1 MVRILKPTLR
11 IARPGTFPA
20 CARDIG
26 LAAMMVAAT
35 VQPALAAEP
44 ISTDRPDF
52 VESSLVVDAWTLQIE
67 TSVALQREHGWGR
80 RSQEVSTPTLLRV
93 GVGASLELRVET
105 DGSIHHHAD
114 EAGPHIDGY
123 GDLSVGLKYHFET
136 PGPAEASTAVL
147 LHVDVPTGSHAFRG
161 HGDQP
166 SLRYV
171 AEWDLPYDCALGVMP
186 GLALNVDE
194 QGQRY
199 LTGIAGLTVAHE
211 WTEHFRS
218 FVEIAAEELGSG
230 RHSDTQLAF
239 DTGVAWLL
247 TDNLQLDTAAY
258 IGLNRNTPD
267 VTLAIGFSSR
277 W

>member
-1 MVRILKPTLR
+1 MVRILKGSHADAFAGQPLR
-11 IARPGTFPA
+11 RAVRALIPA
-20 CARDIG
+20 AVLG
-26 LAAMMVAAT
+26 MVAM
-35 VQPALAAEP
+35 PARAVEP

-67 TSVALQREHGWGR
+67 TSVALQRAHGWGR
-80 RSQEVSTPTLLRV
+80 RSQEVSTPTLLRF
-93 GVGASLELRVET
+93 GIGSSLELRVET
-105 DGSIHHHAD
+105 DGSIHHHSD

-147 LHVDVPTGSHAFRG
+147 LHVDVPTGTHDFRG

-171 AEWDLPYDCALGVMP
+171 AEWELPYDCALGVMP
-186 GLALNVDE
+186 GLALNVDD

-199 LTGIAGLTVAHE
+199 VTGIFGITVAHE

-267 VTLAIGFSSR
+267 ITLAIGLSSR

>member
-1 MVRILKPTLR
+1 MVGILTV
-11 IARPGTFPA
+11 GS
-20 CARDIG
+20 G
-26 LAAMMVAAT
+26 QAASAS
-35 VQPALAAEP
+35 VQRWMWLFAFMALACVSRLAHGAEP

-52 VESSLVVDAWTLQIE
+52 VESSLVVDARTLQVE
-67 TSVALQREHGWGR
+67 TSLALQREHGWGR
-80 RSQEVSTPTLLRV
+80 RSQEISTPTLLRL
-93 GVGASLELRVET
+93 GIGSSLELRVET
-105 DGSIHHHAD
+105 DGSIHHHSD

-123 GDLSVGLKYHFET
+123 GDLSVGLKYHVET
-136 PGPAEASTAVL
+136 PGPGEASTAVL
-147 LHVDVPTGSHAFRG
+147 LHVDVPTGSHDFRG

-171 AEWDLPYDCALGVMP
+171 AEWELPFESSLGVMP
-186 GLALNVDE
+186 GVALNVDE

-199 LTGIAGLTVAHE
+199 LTGIAGITVGHA

-258 IGLNRNTPD
+258 IGLNHNTPD
-267 VTLAIGFSSR
+267 ITLAFGFSSR